1 MNQPTEPEP
10 AVQAA
15 DKPDPI
21 PQLCCH
27 CGELTREPVLVGEVH
42 TASGAGSSIFACP
55 KDAPLFGEHT
65 VRLQGRAS

>member
-1 MNQPTEPEP
+1 VNQPTDPP
-10 AVQAA
+10 APRQS
-15 DKPDPI
+15 PDTTPI

-42 TASGAGSSIFACP
+42 TASGAGASVFACP

-65 VRLQGRAS
+65 VRLEGRTS